1 MTRRILYLTPSLPT
15 RSGIADYAERFRAA
29 VERSSDWRLTVA
41 TLDDVQANSP
51 GDFSRIDGRVRGWL
65 EEHRR
70 EPFAALHAEI
80 GYKQQA
86 ALYAILRLGTLW
98 PDLPCCITVHDPP
111 LVVAP
116 ALLPLSFGVE
126 WVAVRRFL
134 RLLDYTPLARSV
146 VRRALLQAGQV
157 FALSQAGTEALKC
170 VVPSHPHVDYLP
182 HLTYRTTAPPV
193 RSSRQDRTL
202 RLLFLGFWGPSKG
215 IPTLLAAMALLART
229 DLPPIRLR
237 LAGGP
242 DAGPAGAAYARTV
255 LSFVESSPVRPNI
268 DLVGFVSPE
277 DLDAELDAAD
287 VMVLPYRVAPGFS
300 SSAVALRGASAGL
313 PIVGTNVGILPE
325 LVNQG
330 ETGLL
335 VTPNDAQ
342 ALAGA
347 IARLV
352 RDRDLRW
359 RFGEA
364 AWRRTGA
371 LHGEQVVVAQL
382 AAAYERLAQAYPSS
396 SSKGP
401 PHDS

>member
-1 MTRRILYLTPSLPT
+1 MTRRVLYLTPHAPT

-41 TLDDVQANSP
+41 TLDDVRGNSL
-51 GDFSRIDGRVRGWL
+51 GDLSRIDGRVRGWL

-70 EPFAALHAEI
+70 EPFTLLHAEI

-86 ALYAILRLGTLW
+86 ALYTILRLGTLW
-98 PDLPCCITVHDPP
+98 PELPCCITVHDPP

-126 WVAVRRFL
+126 RNIVRRFL
-134 RLLDYTPLARSV
+134 RLFDYTPAGRV
-146 VRRALLQAGQV
+146 IVRWALMRVGQV
-157 FALSQAGTEALKC
+157 FALSRAGTEALKR

-182 HLTYRTTAPPV
+182 HVTYRTTAPPV

-215 IPTLLAAMALLART
+215 IPTLLAAMVLLSRME
-229 DLPPIRLR
+229 LPPIRLR
-237 LAGGP
+237 LAGGA
-242 DAGPAGAAYARTV
+242 DTGPAGAGYARV
-255 LSFVESSPVRPNI
+255 VRALVDGSPVRPNI

-287 VMVLPYRVAPGFS
+287 IMVLPYRAAPGFS

-325 LVNQG
+325 LVNHG

-335 VTPNDAQ
+335 VPPNDAR

-347 IARLV
+347 LALLAQ
-352 RDRDLRW
+352 DKDLRW
-359 RFGEA
+359 RLGDA
-364 AWRRTGA
+364 AWRRMGA
-371 LHGEQVVVAQL
+371 LHGEQVIVAQV
-382 AAAYERLAQAYPSS
+382 AAAYERLAPAYLSS
-396 SSKGP
+396 RGAG
-401 PHDS
+401 